1 MFQSLFN
8 TRNFLVY
15 YTYCKV
21 RWLSLNKCVNRIR
34 TLLAEL
40 TQFFL
45 TESEDTTN
53 TRAVRDIA
61 GDLYIQS
68 NDITFRLYIEFL
80 CDTIKQKA
88 TDT

>member
-61 GDLYIQS
+61 GDLS
-68 NDITFRLYIEFL
+68 NDITFVSTLSFYVTHCL
-80 CDTIKQKA
+80 CWMT
-88 TDT
+88 